1 MLAFALLNNHSGRV
15 MKDKRGAVQ
24 RFKNPGLPS
33 APALSNCLIHTIWA
47 GDLFQL

>member
-24 RFKNPGLPS
+24 CFKNPGLPS
-33 APALSNCLIHTIWA
+33 APALSTCLVHPTWA
-47 GDLFQL
+47 GDLFHP